1 MEQKQRLEEELRAVN
16 DKYRFK
22 RRQIQELQ
30 ADLQVYISIRIQL
43 SLFTV

>member
-16 DKYRFK
+16 DKFRFK

-30 ADLQVYISIRIQL
+30 ADLQVFL
-43 SLFTV
+43 TL